1 MPPNDLVQ
9 MEGDSTGNS
18 GLELSLL
25 DSELSSIIQQPV
37 TENNSLETIDYENT
51 IVVPPQEV
59 NDDIITVTIKDDELP
74 DAVLKA
80 VLMGLAEEQNAIR
93 NYRITKEKEK
103 KDVTRLS
110 LSRGQLLKYMSETI
124 IQRQALIGGSGE
136 LDLKGPKFREIIKMF
151 LGVIADTFDEVKI
164 PTEFK
169 DMFFH
174 ALGKNLEGWESKAEK
189 IMKTVRC

>member
-93 NYRITKEKEK
+93 NYRITIEKE
-103 KDVTRLS
+103 
-110 LSRGQLLKYMSETI
+110 GCY
-124 IQRQALIGGSGE
+124 QA
-136 LDLKGPKFREIIKMF
+136 
-151 LGVIADTFDEVKI
+151 VIE
-164 PTEFK
+164 
-169 DMFFH
+169 
-174 ALGKNLEGWESKAEK
+174 
-189 IMKTVRC
+189 

>member
-1 MPPNDLVQ
+1 MSEQDLNGIV
-9 MEGDSTGNS
+9 
-18 GLELSLL
+18 
-25 DSELSSIIQQPV
+25 QQPV
-37 TENNSLETIDYENT
+37 SDNRLDTVDYENT
-51 IVVPPQEV
+51 VVVPPQEV
-59 NDDIITVTIKDDELP
+59 NDDIITITIKDDELP

-93 NYRITKEKEK
+93 NVRIQKEKEK

-124 IQRQALIGGSGE
+124 IQRQALIGGSGD

-164 PTEFK
+164 PMEFK

-174 ALGKNLEGWESKAEK
+174 ALGKNLEGWESRAEK